1 MIDEWWCPVL
11 RKEEEQV
18 WGGDNVSSVSH
29 VKDEMSFRH
38 LCGSRQE
45 AGGYADLRRSLA
57 RDTTL
62 GISGAFGLRQLPG
75 GLQAQS
81 WNILPGREGSSK
93 STL

>member
-1 MIDEWWCPVL
+1 M
-11 RKEEEQV
+11 
-18 WGGDNVSSVSH
+18 SH

>member
-1 MIDEWWCPVL
+1 MNGGAQYSE
-11 RKEEEQV
+11 RGEQGF
-18 WGGDNVSSVSH
+18 GGDNVSSVSH

-62 GISGAFGLRQLPG
+62 GISGAFGLRPSRVCK
-75 GLQAQS
+75 AQS